1 MRAFGNQHF
10 NTTIYSEIMYT
21 WPGTPFNGDRYKF
34 EEYLEV
40 LTQQLRANNC
50 LKIAKNEEEP
60 QQQQQQ
66 GGNSTNASL
75 SSNSTS
81 TRSTINA
88 VISSTTT
95 VPPTT
100 ADLQNTHLKI
110 AEHERKSE
118 LGLAII
124 CMSVIPIMSSKINK
138 LTNVT
143 CPIAYNYLKSTY
155 GSKLTVAEMTYIDQL
170 IEKKMENETAENY
183 IENFKSLHKR
193 SGMVGSPEDNTRMLA
208 RLLKNF
214 KRDNLF
220 VDSRKLAYFTD
231 KGFDETVELIIKED
245 EINRATK
252 GFKEDSNRVSFQDN
266 TEPNI
271 PTILRVNSN
280 YEDNNIEASNP
291 LKQNTMQNSKR
302 NFNNTREN
310 NPSSNKNNNYG
321 NNKRNNY
328 NNDNSNK
335 VYDNSRQNNNN
346 NNYNNN
352 NKSNYD
358 NNRNNNDKRNRE
370 KSPSRQNFQNHT
382 RSKSAEKH
390 QSSDNNNK
398 RQKFT
403 HDETIQ
409 NRANIKCRNLAKG
422 FCNYGDNCNFS
433 HSK

>member
-10 NTTIYSEIMYT
+10 NTTIYSEIVYT

-66 GGNSTNASL
+66 QGGSSTNASL

-88 VISSTTT
+88 VVSSRTT

-100 ADLQNTHLKI
+100 SDLQNTHLKI
-110 AEHERKSE
+110 AEHERR
-118 LGLAII
+118 LAII
-124 CMSVIPIMSSKINK
+124 CMSVIPIISSKINNP
-138 LTNVT
+138 TNVT
-143 CPIAYNYLKSTY
+143 CHIAYNYVKSTY
-155 GSKLTVAEMTYIDQL
+155 GCKLIVAEMTYIDQL
-170 IEKKMENETAENY
+170 IEKKMENETAETY
-183 IENFKSLHKR
+183 IENFKSLHLR
-193 SGMVGSPEDNTRMLA
+193 SGIVGSPEDKTRMLA

-214 KRDNLF
+214 QRDHLF
-220 VDSRKLAYFTD
+220 IDIRKLAYFTD
-231 KGFDETVELIIKED
+231 KGFDETVELIIEED
-245 EINRATK
+245 KRNKATK
-252 GFKEDSNRVSFQDN
+252 GFKEHSNKVNFQDN

-271 PTILRVNSN
+271 TTILRVNSD
-280 YEDNNIEASNP
+280 YEDNNVEASNP
-291 LKQNTMQNSKR
+291 PKQNTMQNSKR
-302 NFNNTREN
+302 NFNNNYTREN
-310 NPSSNKNNNYG
+310 SPYATKNNNYG

-328 NNDNSNK
+328 KNDNSNRG
-335 VYDNSRQNNNN
+335 YDNYRQNNY
-346 NNYNNN
+346 NYNNN
-352 NKSNYD
+352 NKGNYD

-370 KSPSRQNFQNHT
+370 KSPNRQNFKNHT

-409 NRANIKCRNLAKG
+409 NCANIKCRNVAKG
-422 FCNYGDNCNFS
+422 FCKYGGNCNFS

>member
-21 WPGTPFNGDRYKF
+21 WPGTPFNGDRYKSDN
-34 EEYLEV
+34 YLEA

-124 CMSVIPIMSSKINK
+124 CMSVIPIISSKINK

-280 YEDNNIEASNP
+280 YEDNDVEASNP

-302 NFNNTREN
+302 NFSNNYTREN

-328 NNDNSNK
+328 NNDNSNRG
-335 VYDNSRQNNNN
+335 YDNSR
-346 NNYNNN
+346 
-352 NKSNYD
+352 
-358 NNRNNNDKRNRE
+358 
-370 KSPSRQNFQNHT
+370 
-382 RSKSAEKH
+382 
-390 QSSDNNNK
+390 
-398 RQKFT
+398 
-403 HDETIQ
+403 
-409 NRANIKCRNLAKG
+409 
-422 FCNYGDNCNFS
+422 
-433 HSK
+433 